1 MHSSAEPGVLQPV
14 AALAPQGE
22 VGRVVRPSLAQRHDV
37 VNLSPHAGGPP
48 PPAVVPCAPP
58 AAVHAPSA
66 APRYGLLPRLLVL
79 GARVVAAPRLAL
91 GPGLVSPGRL
101 ALGPRPALASLAR
114 RHDAPAVRAV
124 APCPRHPMPL
134 AILSM
139 SRLDFSRAHS
149 AMNMHPAHALASHSL
164 P

>member
-37 VNLSPHAGGPP
+37 VNLPAHAGGPP

-58 AAVHAPSA
+58 AAVCAPALGS
-66 APRYGLLPRLLVL
+66 RYGLLPRRLVL
-79 GARVVAAPRLAL
+79 GARVASAPRLAL

-101 ALGPRPALASLAR
+101 ALGPRPALAALAR

-134 AILSM
+134 AILSR

>member
-1 MHSSAEPGVLQPV
+1 MHSSAEPRVLQAV
-14 AALAPQGE
+14 AALAAQRE
-22 VGRVVRPSLAQRHDV
+22 VGGVVRPSLAQRNDV
-37 VNLSPHAGGPP
+37 VDLSPHAGRPP
-48 PPAVVPCAPP
+48 PLAVVPCAPP

-66 APRYGLLPRLLVL
+66 APRYGLLPRRLVL
-79 GARVVAAPRLAL
+79 GARVASAPRLAL
-91 GPGLVSPGRL
+91 GPGLVSLGLL
-101 ALGPRPALASLAR
+101 ALGPRPARAPLAR

-134 AILSM
+134 AILSR

-149 AMNMHPAHALASHSL
+149 VMNMHPAHPLASNSL